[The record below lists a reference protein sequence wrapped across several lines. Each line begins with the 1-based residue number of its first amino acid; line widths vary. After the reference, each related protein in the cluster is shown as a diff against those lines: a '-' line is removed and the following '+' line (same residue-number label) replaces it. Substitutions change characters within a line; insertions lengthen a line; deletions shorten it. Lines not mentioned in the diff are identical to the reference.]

1 MARRRR
7 DGQSGEAEPCSAQLG
22 VGASEGGANVE
33 LICPE
38 SFRGLLERLV
48 RLLLSAFEIFRQVSI
63 IIFVR
68 TNHYQL
74 EIITDE
80 SIRKKILY
88 GVYLEFVDK
97 DTSESTLFLLSDRW
111 VCNDLANLIVENPF
125 FLFSKSSDLFF
136 E

>member
-1 MARRRR
+1 LAKMKIL
-7 DGQSGEAEPCSAQLG
+7 DSSISPS
-22 VGASEGGANVE
+22 
-33 LICPE
+33 
-38 SFRGLLERLV
+38 GLLERLV

-74 EIITDE
+74 EIITDK
-80 SIRKKILY
+80 SIRKKILC

-97 DTSESTLFLLSDRW
+97 DTSESTLFLLSYRW
-111 VCNDLANLIVENPF
+111 VFNDLANLIVENQF
-125 FLFSKSSDLFF
+125 FLFSKPSYLFS